1 MQSLKNNQTKFKNH
15 KMNFKNIKIALA
27 SILFLATI
35 SFTAQETVTVP
46 LSNPTKPGLLKMGI
60 INGSIKIIGTSGK
73 EVVIKGT
80 KRKESESRYKHHR
93 KSKSNT
99 DGLKRISNNSLE
111 FSAEEY
117 DNTVRVRGS
126 VHGTTDFEIQV
137 PKNFSL
143 KISTINRGEIYV
155 ENVNGT
161 MDVSN
166 TNGKITLKD
175 ISGSVSADALNR
187 NIVVNFIKVTPN
199 VAMAFSSLNG
209 DIDITFPKNLKADI
223 KVKSDRGEIFTDFDL
238 KTKPSSAKITKGDNR
253 KGNAYNVKVEKWITG
268 SINGGGPEIL
278 FKNFNG
284 DVIIR
289 AK

>member
-1 MQSLKNNQTKFKNH
+1 
-15 KMNFKNIKIALA
+15 MNTKNIKL
-27 SILFLATI
+27 TI
-35 SFTAQETVTVP
+35 VSLMLLVTVNLIAQETVTVP
-46 LSNPTKPGLLKMGI
+46 LTNPAKKGLLKMGI
-60 INGSIKIIGTSGK
+60 INGSITVKGYTGK
-73 EVVIKGT
+73 EVIIKGI
-80 KRKESESRYKHHR
+80 KREGSDNHGHR
-93 KSKSNT
+93 RSKKSKN
-99 DGLKRISNNSLE
+99 GLKRISNNSLE
-111 FSAEEY
+111 FSATEY
-117 DNTVRVRGS
+117 DNEVRVKSS

-161 MDVSN
+161 MDISN

-187 NIVVNFIKVTPN
+187 DITVNFIKVTPN

-209 DIDITFPKNLKADI
+209 DIDVTFPKTIKADI
-223 KVKSDRGEIFTDFDL
+223 KVKSDRGEIYTDFDL
-238 KTKPSSAKITKGDNR
+238 KAKPSKAKVTKEGG
-253 KGNAYNVKVEKWITG
+253 KGNAYRVKVEKWIKG
-268 SINGGGPEIL
+268 SINGGGAEIL

-289 AK
+289 SN

>member
-1 MQSLKNNQTKFKNH
+1 MKIH
-15 KMNFKNIKIALA
+15 NIKI
-27 SILFLATI
+27 TI
-35 SFTAQETVTVP
+35 TSLLLLITINLTAQETVTIP
-46 LSNPTKPGLLKMGI
+46 LSNPEKAGFLKMGI
-60 INGSIKIIGTSGK
+60 INGSITVKGTSGK
-73 EVVIKGT
+73 EVIIKGT
-80 KRKESESRYKHHR
+80 KREEDRNRHASHR
-93 KSKSNT
+93 TNKKTNT
-99 DGLKRISNNSLE
+99 IGMKRISNNSLE

-117 DNTVRVRGS
+117 DNVVRVKSS

-143 KISTINRGEIYV
+143 KISTINKGEIYV
-155 ENVNGT
+155 ENVNGA

-166 TNGKITLKD
+166 INGKITLKD
-175 ISGSVSADALNR
+175 ISGSVSADALNK
-187 NIVVNFIKVTPN
+187 NIIANFIKVTPGE
-199 VAMAFSSLNG
+199 AMAFSTLNG
-209 DIDITFPKNLKADI
+209 DIDITFPKSLKADI

-238 KTKPSSAKITKGDNR
+238 KTNPSSAKITKGNNSR
-253 KGNAYNVKVEKWITG
+253 GNAYNVKVEKWITG

>member
-1 MQSLKNNQTKFKNH
+1 MTLQNIQQAALILLFICCMQV
-15 KMNFKNIKIALA
+15 
-27 SILFLATI
+27 
-35 SFTAQETVTVP
+35 TAQETVKIP
-46 LSNPTKPGLLKMGI
+46 LTDTAKEGFLKMGI
-60 INGSIKIIGTSGK
+60 INGSISVKGTDTK
-73 EVVIKGT
+73 EVIVKGIKREG
-80 KRKESESRYKHHR
+80 KKPYYSGRKT
-93 KSKSNT
+93 SKN
-99 DGLKRISNNSLE
+99 DVNGLKRISNNSLE

-117 DNTVRVRGS
+117 DNVIHIESTPQ
-126 VHGTTDFEIQV
+126 GTTDFEIEV

-143 KISTINRGEIYV
+143 KISTINKGNIYV

-166 TNGKITLKD
+166 INGSITLKD
-175 ISGSVSADALNR
+175 ISGSVSADALNKD
-187 NIVVNFIKVTPN
+187 ITINFIEVTPE

-209 DIDITFPKNLKADI
+209 DIDITFPKSLKADI
-223 KVKSDRGEIFTDFDL
+223 KVKSDRGEIYTDFDL
-238 KTKPSSAKITKGDNR
+238 KAKPSRAKITKGSDSR
-253 KGNAYNVKVEKWITG
+253 GDAYRVKVEKWITG

>member
-1 MQSLKNNQTKFKNH
+1 MKNRHIKLVVLSLV
-15 KMNFKNIKIALA
+15 
-27 SILFLATI
+27 FLLTVQL
-35 SFTAQETVTVP
+35 SAQETVTIP
-46 LSNPTKPGLLKMGI
+46 LSNPTKEGFLKMGI
-60 INGSIKIIGTSGK
+60 INGSIS
-73 EVVIKGT
+73 IKGT
-80 KRKESESRYKHHR
+80 DTKEVIVKGIKREKGNRYYSGR
-93 KSKSNT
+93 KTSKN
-99 DGLKRISNNSLE
+99 DVNGLKRISNNSLE

-117 DNTVRVRGS
+117 DNVVRVKS
-126 VHGTTDFEIQV
+126 TPNGTTDFEIEV
-137 PKNFSL
+137 PTNFSL

-166 TNGKITLKD
+166 INGKITLKD
-175 ISGSVSADALNR
+175 ISGSVSADALNKD
-187 NIVVNFIKVTPN
+187 ITVNFIKVTPN

-209 DIDITFPKNLKADI
+209 DIDITFPKTIKADI
-223 KVKSDRGEIFTDFDL
+223 KVKSDRGEIYTDFDL
-238 KTKPSSAKITKGDNR
+238 KAKPSQAKITKGDNSR
-253 KGNAYNVKVEKWITG
+253 GNAYNVKVEKWIIG

>member
-1 MQSLKNNQTKFKNH
+1 MK
-15 KMNFKNIKIALA
+15 IKYIN
-27 SILFLATI
+27 SIIVSFVLLLTI
-35 SFTAQETVTVP
+35 NLSAQETVTIP
-46 LSNPTKPGLLKMGI
+46 LSNPAKEGFLKMGI
-60 INGSIKIIGTSGK
+60 ISGSITVKGTSGK
-73 EVVIKGT
+73 EVIITGT
-80 KRKESESRYKHHR
+80 KRQGSKDRHFR
-93 KSKSNT
+93 KSSNSNT
-99 DGLKRISNNSLE
+99 SGLKKISNNSLE

-117 DNTVRVRGS
+117 DNVVHVKSTP
-126 VHGTTDFEIQV
+126 HGTTDFEIEV

-161 MDVSN
+161 MDISN
-166 TNGKITLKD
+166 INGKITLKD

-187 NIVVNFIKVTPN
+187 DIIVNFISVTPN
-199 VAMAFSSLNG
+199 EAMAFSSMNG
-209 DIDITFPKNLKADI
+209 NIDITFPKTLKADI
-223 KVKSDRGEIFTDFDL
+223 KVKSDRGEIYTDFDL
-238 KTKPSSAKITKGDNR
+238 KAKPSQAKITKGDDSR
-253 KGNAYNVKVEKWITG
+253 GNAYNVKVEKWITG